1 MGHVAV
7 EMVYESFEAFDKL
20 DSKITDI
27 AGRGTTGGSE
37 AVCAA
42 LNICSTRTEARCTEA
57 KTVASRHA
65 CSRRAVEWNGDGAT
79 VIQRK

>member
-42 LNICSTRTEARCTEA
+42 L
-57 KTVASRHA
+57 
-65 CSRRAVEWNGDGAT
+65 
-79 VIQRK
+79 